1 MDQEPRGGTNP
12 IGIAGAPQRIVA
24 AAITTQPHRDRTNRT
39 AGHPSRD
46 RRATTLAASGIYSA
60 RSEGVEC
67 RVLMTQPQPS
77 ATAIFYRN
85 LRWLR
90 FVDRF
95 GRKGQQAVEYV
106 GGLAELVVQT
116 FSGFFTRPFY
126 SAELLRQMDELGVK
140 SVSITG
146 ITALFTGM
154 VLALQSAYSLEAF
167 GGKVFIGRVVALSL
181 VRELGPVLTALMVGG
196 RVGSGITAEIGSMTV
211 TEQVDALRSMAISP
225 IRRLVVP
232 RIVAVVLMMPVLTAI
247 ADGLGILG
255 GLAIAVLELRM
266 TFQDYF
272 TSILQQLSISDICSG
287 LGKTLFFGFEVA
299 AIGCYNGLQVEG
311 GAAAVGRATTRTVVL
326 ASISILVS
334 DFFLTKL
341 FLAI

>member
-1 MDQEPRGGTNP
+1 
-12 IGIAGAPQRIVA
+12 
-24 AAITTQPHRDRTNRT
+24 
-39 AGHPSRD
+39 
-46 RRATTLAASGIYSA
+46 
-60 RSEGVEC
+60 
-67 RVLMTQPQPS
+67 MTPPQPS

-95 GRKGQQAVEYV
+95 GRKGQQTVEYL
-106 GGLAELVVQT
+106 GGLAALVGE
-116 FSGFFTRPFY
+116 SIHAAFTRPFY
-126 SAELLRQMDELGVK
+126 SDEVVHQMDELGVK
-140 SVSITG
+140 SLSITG

-167 GGKVFIGRVVALSL
+167 GGKQFIGRVVSLSL

-225 IRRLVVP
+225 TRRLVVP
-232 RIVAVVLMMPVLTAI
+232 RVLATVVMMPVLAAI
-247 ADGLGILG
+247 ADLLGILG
-255 GLAIAVLELRM
+255 GMAIAIVSL
-266 TFQDYF
+266 QVSAADYL
-272 TSILQQLSISDICSG
+272 TSIWQQLAISDIGSG
-287 LGKTLFFGFEVA
+287 LAKTVFFGLEIA
-299 AIGCYNGLQVEG
+299 AIGSYNGLQVSG
-311 GAAAVGRATTRTVVL
+311 GAASVGRATTRTVVL

-341 FLAI
+341 FLAL

>member
-1 MDQEPRGGTNP
+1 
-12 IGIAGAPQRIVA
+12 
-24 AAITTQPHRDRTNRT
+24 
-39 AGHPSRD
+39 
-46 RRATTLAASGIYSA
+46 
-60 RSEGVEC
+60 
-67 RVLMTQPQPS
+67 MTQPQPS

-106 GGLAELVVQT
+106 GGLAELVAQT
-116 FSGFFTRPFY
+116 FTGCFTRPFY
-126 SAELLRQMDELGVK
+126 SSELLRQMDELGVK

-167 GGKVFIGRVVALSL
+167 GGKAFIGRVVSLSL

-211 TEQVDALRSMAISP
+211 TEQVDALRAMAISP

-232 RIVAVVLMMPVLTAI
+232 RVLATVIMMPVLTAI
-247 ADGLGILG
+247 ADLLGILG
-255 GLAIAVLELRM
+255 GLLIAVVELNM
-266 TFQDYF
+266 TPQDYI
-272 TSILQQLSISDICSG
+272 TSIWQQLSISDIFSG
-287 LGKTLFFGFEVA
+287 LGKTVFFGLEIA
-299 AIGCYNGLQVEG
+299 AIGCYNGLQAQG
-311 GAAAVGRATTRTVVL
+311 GAASVGEATTRTVVL
-326 ASISILVS
+326 ASICVLIS